1 MMSDR
6 PFTEEDM
13 KNDGLFKSELQGTMR
28 QVASRENSEIYQLF
42 TVVCDGVAPPEVKL
56 ADAAIRAL
64 NDDAF
69 SERLEGVEVE
79 VRSVKRAMN
88 REEDLEY
95 VQNLFERFGL
105 GNNNSD
111 LEDML
116 MDQIKKEIAGE
127 TSSPFEEIVNRIDG
141 SEADNVLSSRLDE
154 IERKLD
160 MATVEQSEEEEA
172 EEAVHKTMEERES
185 EIDMLFEEDEPEEQG
200 TDVEEHDETVEV
212 PEETESDDV
221 EQSDAD
227 TDEGEDVFG
236 FDLGQ
241 TDSEEE
247 SVEFD
252 DFEVDEMETSEYTV
266 GEEEDVESD
275 GFDDPDFTDDD
286 DFDEG
291 DE

>member
-116 MDQIKKEIAGE
+116 MDQIKKLVDQAQASDPSQFTYWVNSSGRMTANSRRQWNERAKVCIGSLRAAEQRLHKIGEIA
-127 TSSPFEEIVNRIDG
+127 EEYPGLAAFDRIEY
-141 SEADNVLSSRLDE
+141 SKEELEE
-154 IERKLD
+154 IERRIALIRKHIQ
-160 MATVEQSEEEEA
+160 AGG
-172 EEAVHKTMEERES
+172 
-185 EIDMLFEEDEPEEQG
+185 I
-200 TDVEEHDETVEV
+200 
-212 PEETESDDV
+212 
-221 EQSDAD
+221 
-227 TDEGEDVFG
+227 
-236 FDLGQ
+236 
-241 TDSEEE
+241 
-247 SVEFD
+247 
-252 DFEVDEMETSEYTV
+252 
-266 GEEEDVESD
+266 
-275 GFDDPDFTDDD
+275 
-286 DFDEG
+286 
-291 DE
+291 